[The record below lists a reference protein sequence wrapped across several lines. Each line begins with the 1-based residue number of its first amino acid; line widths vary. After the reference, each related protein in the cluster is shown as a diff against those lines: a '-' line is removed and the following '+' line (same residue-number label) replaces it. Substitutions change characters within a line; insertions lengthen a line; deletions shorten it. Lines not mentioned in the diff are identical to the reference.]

1 MYKNELSE
9 GTACVVVRFEDDEEK
24 KALLDYL
31 QDNDYKGTWKGP
43 EGFGGICNWYW
54 VNISVP
60 GWVKFSFYKETWN
73 KIIFN
78 KKRGTENEYS
88 HNGIMNFEKID
99 TIWISTLYNDII
111 IPIDTNKTTTE
122 KIPLP
127 F

>member
-1 MYKNELSE
+1 MNY
-9 GTACVVVRFEDDEEK
+9 
-24 KALLDYL
+24 
-31 QDNDYKGTWKGP
+31 
-43 EGFGGICNWYW
+43 
-54 VNISVP
+54 
-60 GWVKFSFYKETWN
+60 
-73 KIIFN
+73 

-111 IPIDTNKTTTE
+111 IPIDKTTE